1 MAFSATLVTQEGR
14 NAFLSQAATQ
24 YRAAYRQM
32 ASKPGRWVFVA
43 TASGG
48 MLTERSQAAGRTPL
62 VRHVQTMSEMQFL
75 GSVHTF
81 LEACRQ
87 KPSKFPAEWLDCQQ
101 AKFNNAFDSIFKGD
115 V

>member
-1 MAFSATLVTQEGR
+1 MAFSTTLITQEGR
-14 NAFLSQAATQ
+14 NALLSQAATQ

-48 MLTERSQAAGRTPL
+48 MLTERSQASGRTVL
-62 VRHVQTMSEMQFL
+62 IRHVQTMAEMQFL
-75 GSVHTF
+75 GSVHAF
-81 LEACRQ
+81 LETCRQ
-87 KPSKFPAEWLDCQQ
+87 KPSKLPAEWLDCPQT
-101 AKFNNAFDSIFKGD
+101 KFNNAFDNIFKGD